1 VNPQSGAIAAVV
13 FDLGGVVFRYF
24 PERRLA
30 AFARLSGRAESAV
43 RKALMDSGYSRSCD
57 TGRLS
62 GDAAYREGIRLLG
75 QRMSFASFRSHWIS
89 AFEPDAVV
97 VDLVRRLRQQLPV
110 AMLTNNSDMVRS
122 ALEARY
128 PEVME
133 LFRPRLFSADTGV
146 MKPDPRLYRTLLEL
160 LGLPPQQVLYV
171 DDEPGY
177 AAAAASLGMEGCW
190 FESASSLERDLRAR
204 ELIP

>member
-1 VNPQSGAIAAVV
+1 
-13 FDLGGVVFRYF
+13 
-24 PERRLA
+24 
-30 AFARLSGRAESAV
+30 
-43 RKALMDSGYSRSCD
+43 
-57 TGRLS
+57 
-62 GDAAYREGIRLLG
+62 
-75 QRMSFASFRSHWIS
+75 
-89 AFEPDAVV
+89 
-97 VDLVRRLRQQLPV
+97 
-110 AMLTNNSDMVRS
+110 MVRS

-146 MKPDPRLYRTLLEL
+146 MKPDPRQYRTLLEL

-190 FESASSLERDLRAR
+190 FESASSLERNLRAR